1 MVTREKTAAVLY
13 LTINFAFK
21 LPHSSPQEP
30 LYRIH
35 IRTWKLA
42 TEWALGCVLS
52 CTCVCVGNGQYKYT
66 YLMSYLAF
74 KLVLIY
80 VKALKFSIL
89 FAVRIMKAFAKDCS
103 QRWFCQGLW
112 PQNYLFMEPV
122 HWKLTVSGDH
132 EFIACNQPLH
142 DRWCVYATNVP
153 FKVKRIIIQC
163 FVSLLGLP

>member
-13 LTINFAFK
+13 LTIDFAFK
-21 LPHSSPQEP
+21 LPRSSLQKL

-42 TEWALGCVLS
+42 AEWALGCVFS
-52 CTCVCVGNGQYKYT
+52 CTCVCVGSGQYKYT

-80 VKALKFSIL
+80 VKALKCSIV
-89 FAVRIMKAFAKDCS
+89 FAIRIMKAFAKDCS
-103 QRWFCQGLW
+103 RRRFCQGLW
-112 PQNYLFMEPV
+112 PQSYLFMGPV

-132 EFIACNQPLH
+132 EFIPCNQPLH
-142 DRWCVYATNVP
+142 GRWRAYATNVT